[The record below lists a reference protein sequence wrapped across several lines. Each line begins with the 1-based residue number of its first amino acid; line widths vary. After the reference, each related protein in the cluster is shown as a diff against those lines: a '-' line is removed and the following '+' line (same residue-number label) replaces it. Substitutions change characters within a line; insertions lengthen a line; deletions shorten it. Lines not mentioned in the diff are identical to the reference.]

1 MKAEKKEVSK
11 KTVVKSGIW
20 YTLSNFLFR
29 AVAFFTTPIFA
40 RLLSKNEFGEFN
52 NVISWV
58 AILFIFTSCD
68 LYTSIVRAKLDFED
82 DLDSY
87 AFSVLTLGSII
98 TLVIFFFTFLFKD
111 TIFNLMG
118 IDQKYFYIIFLYLIT
133 IQGYFSFITLERA
146 KYRYKEFSIISGIS
160 IVFASLASVIAVIFS
175 RNKLD
180 ARIYGWYIPYILMGI
195 LLYFKVYKTGKKIN
209 KNYYKYAL
217 ALSLPLVPHLLSMT
231 ILASSDKIMITKII
245 GAEKTAIY
253 SIGYIIANIIT
264 ILIDSLNKAWTP
276 WFLDTLKTGERVI
289 IKKVTNYYYII
300 FIVIITVILF
310 IAPEILIILGGEKYS
325 TAIELIPPFL
335 VGGLFQ
341 FLYTLYVQFEFFEK
355 KMKYVAIAT
364 TIAAISNVGL
374 NIIFIPKFGF
384 IAASYTTL
392 ISYMILFL
400 IHYKVVKN
408 LGYINV
414 IEKKELI
421 IGILFMFFLMT
432 ISKFLYNTF
441 LLRYII
447 ILILGS
453 SIIYIAYKN
462 RNIIKKFIKS

>member
-1 MKAEKKEVSK
+1 MIKKSNEVSK

-52 NVISWV
+52 NVTSWV

-68 LYTSIVRAKLDFED
+68 LYTSIIRAKLDFED

-98 TLVIFFFTFLFKD
+98 TLVIFFLTFLFKD

-264 ILIDSLNKAWTP
+264 ILIDSLNKAWAP
-276 WFLDTLKTGERVI
+276 WFLDTLKIGKENI
-289 IKKVTNYYYII
+289 IKKITKYYYIVFIILII
-300 FIVIITVILF
+300 FILL

-364 TIAAISNVGL
+364 SIAAISNVGL
-374 NIIFIPKFGF
+374 NFIFIPKFGF

-400 IHYKVVKN
+400 IHCKVVKN

-421 IGILFMFFLMT
+421 LGILFMLFLMT

-441 LLRYII
+441 VLRYII
-447 ILILGS
+447 ILILGI

-462 RNIIKKFIKS
+462 RDILKEFIKS